1 MERGPPWRQ
10 IQNVIVTLRYVIGPR
25 RGPVVSAGLPR
36 SHAGPEHITIPCGM
50 LRTCSLDLLVETA
63 RAAQASSAA
72 DCPSRLLSSQTI
84 TPRLSPHVVVPAGDS
99 GVPAILGVFIRAL
112 PHGGPSESKGC
123 SGRWHRSRARR
134 YCILLPLAGA
144 SEHVISAC
152 FLRFAIPQDRNVS
165 CSAAVIAQCPA
176 VASIAQ
182 SPLIRSLRA
191 PGHRERPGFPLI
203 WWGSPGRADPI
214 GTSPCRGAN
223 FST

>member
-123 SGRWHRSRARR
+123 SDRWHRLLARR
-134 YCILLPLAGA
+134 YCILLPLTTCEDV
-144 SEHVISAC
+144 SEHVVSAC
-152 FLRFAIPQDRNVS
+152 FRQFPILPDRTVP
-165 CSAAVIAQCPA
+165 CSAAGTGQCPP
-176 VASIAQ
+176 VPSITQ
-182 SPLIRSLRA
+182 SPHMQSLHA
-191 PGHRERPGFPLI
+191 SGHR
-203 WWGSPGRADPI
+203 
-214 GTSPCRGAN
+214 
-223 FST
+223 

>member
-1 MERGPPWRQ
+1 MRAVDLFVTRCPFLDSGASHFCWPLAVYHPARAERLTICGHDCVMPRSHIHGRSGTYVLYAPTGIVDDRDSAACEQVARFPGQHRSSTQVTLRSRLILLTARGPP
-10 IQNVIVTLRYVIGPR
+10 
-25 RGPVVSAGLPR
+25 S
-36 SHAGPEHITIPCGM
+36 
-50 LRTCSLDLLVETA
+50 LRTRTNYSD
-63 RAAQASSAA
+63 
-72 DCPSRLLSSQTI
+72 
-84 TPRLSPHVVVPAGDS
+84 
-99 GVPAILGVFIRAL
+99 
-112 PHGGPSESKGC
+112 
-123 SGRWHRSRARR
+123 RWHRLLARR
-134 YCILLPLAGA
+134 YCILLPLTTCEDV

-165 CSAAVIAQCPA
+165 CSAAVPAQCPA